1 MDDIL
6 LLDAIE
12 RYRKGEM
19 TAQEKTFFE
28 ELRKNN
34 PEIDQVAVEHTFFLQ
49 ELDSLGDRKSYKHTL
64 NEFENSLVKEGI
76 IPKN

>member
-12 RYRKGEM
+12 RYRNGDM
-19 TAQEKTFFE
+19 TAQEKVFLE

-34 PEIDQVAVEHTFFLQ
+34 PEIDQLAVEHIFFLQ
-49 ELDSLGDRKSYKHTL
+49 EMEKLSNTRAFKKK
-64 NEFENSLVKEGI
+64 VI
-76 IPKN
+76 R